1 MWKITT
7 GSRLHCGLL
16 ETAPGHPF
24 RFGGIGMM
32 VDSPSVVA
40 VLRRGPKGTGIEVHG
55 SQLRERL
62 EKQISLANALNFYV
76 DPAGGDLELVQ
87 TPRQH
92 AGFGTGT
99 QLACAAA
106 SLIKAQWM
114 RTTPSGSLGQYANG
128 PVPLDQIWESATE
141 LIQWSGRGKRST
153 IGAFGFLQG
162 GLIVDQGHNDQGY
175 GQLGQRLDQLE
186 SLRVVLAT
194 PHQISTVSGGEEDR
208 MMAEVASKPNPHRH
222 EMWELIDQVIVP
234 AAQQRQWDVFG
245 TALHEYGKLAGV
257 QFAPIQGGIYRNDQV
272 AELVSRMQRLGL
284 GGVCQSSWGPTV
296 FGLTDDDERATRT
309 ANQLTEYYNGDV
321 TIQVTQVRNHGATLE
336 LFS

>member
-32 VDSPSVVA
+32 VEGPSVVA
-40 VLRRGPKGTGIEVHG
+40 VLKRSQEISRIEVRGP
-55 SQLRERL
+55 QLGERL
-62 EKQISLANALNFYV
+62 EKQISLAEALNFY
-76 DPAGGDLELVQ
+76 DSPQGGDLELARIP
-87 TPRQH
+87 TQH

-106 SLIKAQWM
+106 TLIKCQWM
-114 RTTPSGSLGQYANG
+114 FTAKNGQS
-128 PVPLDQIWESATE
+128 PLRDDGTVALDRVWESATE

-162 GLIVDQGHNDQGY
+162 GFIVDQGHNDEGY
-175 GQLGQRLDQLE
+175 GQLGQRLDDLE
-186 SLRVVLAT
+186 PLWVVLAT
-194 PHQISTVSGGEEDR
+194 PNKIATVSGGEEDR
-208 MMAEVASKPNPHRH
+208 MMAQVASKPNPHRH
-222 EMWELIDQVIVP
+222 EMWELICQSIVP
-234 AAQQRQWDVFG
+234 AAREQHWDVFG
-245 TALHEYGKLAGV
+245 NALHEYGKLAGV
-257 QFAPIQGGIYRNDQV
+257 QFAPIQGGVYRNDQV

-296 FGLTDDDERATRT
+296 FGLTDDIELANRT
-309 ANQLTEYYNGDV
+309 ASQLKDYYNHDV
-321 TIQVTQVRNHGATLE
+321 TIQITRILNQGAQLE